1 MKSYTLNYNLHER
14 ESTSESGHILDKVL
28 YPAAGAAPPRGG
40 LGGGSHWIFR
50 ITLFAGEDE
59 RGGTKKE
66 KGKRKQALSVAY
78 RIDTLHPS
86 CKIASYKSN

>member
-1 MKSYTLNYNLHER
+1 MKSYTLNYLSLREREER

-59 RGGTKKE
+59 RGGTKREGKKE
-66 KGKRKQALSVAY
+66 NRPKVWPTEL
-78 RIDTLHPS
+78 IH
-86 CKIASYKSN
+86 